1 MNKIQIIDTSTHV
14 FPYLVS
20 CRIIYC
26 KTSTQQNENKEK
38 VLLLLLKKSEGAG
51 GKLLPPWALLQIVT
65 GLSEENS
72 HGITDFRADEF
83 HLLSVQ
89 VKKTIKKLLRLTLSR
104 VKQRILNI

>member
-1 MNKIQIIDTSTHV
+1 MNKIQIIDTSNHV
-14 FPYLVS
+14 FPYFVS
-20 CRIIYC
+20 RRIISYC

-83 HLLSVQ
+83 HLLSVK
-89 VKKTIKKLLRLTLSR
+89 VKK
-104 VKQRILNI
+104 NY